1 MEPEFY
7 YLQHFPDER
16 YIANLPWVK
25 ALKRRRAGLPS
36 SLDTFTT
43 CPNRTMPKLSSI
55 DIDGRSAEETNAW
68 KQVLEHATKQAR
80 VRAVQLHPEC
90 ISTLQALPVSF
101 SRCGQ
106 KPLITA
112 SAYFRPPYIRN

>member
-1 MEPEFY
+1 MCSSDSGNDHWPVVITVYQHSAYLNGRPDHRKVTTKRVLQFNMEPTFY

-16 YIANLPWVK
+16 NIANLPWVK

-55 DIDGRSAEETNAW
+55 DIDGRSTEETNA
-68 KQVLEHATKQAR
+68 
-80 VRAVQLHPEC
+80 
-90 ISTLQALPVSF
+90 
-101 SRCGQ
+101 
-106 KPLITA
+106 
-112 SAYFRPPYIRN
+112 